1 MSREEEDARQAL
13 RALVER
19 RSAAEFRTVCIE
31 ALRRWR
37 KDPAGEPC
45 VLVHGQFGRVFAQVL
60 AEQGGDVP
68 QPVYWKECLLNDQEE
83 PYLAP
88 FIEFCWWLF
97 VAGLATPLRW
107 SKDGGKLMRFTL
119 TAAGHRFLDAQNN
132 DPLAPGLIARLRE
145 RCPGLPDEV
154 LEHLGDA
161 ERCLRLQL
169 LRPAVTL
176 LGLAYE
182 VAVAQVLDALARAG
196 RVEQTQVDRA
206 KAAARIDLLK
216 GLATSGIADYDNR
229 GAAERACD
237 FAHDLRRRRNDA
249 AHTRPRYA
257 LDDPSEVEEL
267 LVAAG
272 RCLPA
277 LWAITGVA

>member
-1 MSREEEDARQAL
+1 MSREEDDARQAL

-19 RSAAEFRTVCIE
+19 LSPAKFRTVCIE

-45 VLVHGQFGRVFAQVL
+45 VQVNGQFGRVFAQVL

-107 SKDGGKLMRFTL
+107 KQGGGTLARFTL
-119 TAAGHRFLDAQNN
+119 TAAGHRFLDAHAS
-132 DPLAPGLIARLRE
+132 DPLAPGVIARLRE
-145 RCPGLPDEV
+145 RCPSLPDEV

-182 VAVAQVLDALARAG
+182 VAVEQALDALARAG
-196 RVEQTQVDRA
+196 RVEQTQVDCAR
-206 KAAARIDLLK
+206 KAAAPPSARATLRTTFVVAATTRRIR
-216 GLATSGIADYDNR
+216 GLAMIST
-229 GAAERACD
+229 
-237 FAHDLRRRRNDA
+237 
-249 AHTRPRYA
+249 TRPRSRSCSSRRDA
-257 LDDPSEVEEL
+257 SCRRSGPSR
-267 LVAAG
+267 A
-272 RCLPA
+272 
-277 LWAITGVA
+277 